1 MTTNHQAPMPLTPAG
16 HARLREE
23 LETLRLE
30 REPAARR
37 QLRELRESANPE
49 DMEVRMALEE
59 LTRVQQRIR
68 EIERLLASVPLDG
81 SAHTPGTVT
90 IGSRVTARDETGRL
104 HEFVLVSPL
113 EASTIRGHV
122 STASPVG
129 AALLGRR
136 PGDQVQVKVP
146 AGLRVFKLLSVE

>member
-16 HARLREE
+16 HTRLREE
-23 LETLRLE
+23 LEKLRLE
-30 REPAARR
+30 REPAARQ

-68 EIERLLASVPLDG
+68 EVEHLLATASVDG
-81 SAHTPGTVT
+81 STHLPGTVS
-90 IGSRVTARDETGRL
+90 IGSKVTARDETGRV

-113 EASTIRGHV
+113 EASTVRGHV

-129 AALLGRR
+129 TALLGRR

-146 AGLRVFKLLSVE
+146 AGLRVFNLLSVE